1 MPPFYRGLDGYTFT
15 ENKYNIVMAIF
26 FCFLPYASAL
36 CCPDMKKR
44 PSQPLRAAA
53 DMVRMPVEYWRR
65 KSALLDLAS
74 VAQGVRYG
82 QLVDILQFV
91 AEAYAAGNG
100 RNLDVGVLSQAVHYI
115 E

>member
-26 FCFLPYASAL
+26 FLFFAVCFRLVLS
-36 CCPDMKKR
+36 DMKKR
-44 PSQPLRAAA
+44 PPQPLLAAA
-53 DMVRMPVEYWRR
+53 DMVRMPVGYWRR

-100 RNLDVGVLSQAVHYI
+100 RNLDIGVLSQTVHYI

>member
-26 FCFLPYASAL
+26 FLFFAVCFRLVLS
-36 CCPDMKKR
+36 DMKKT
-44 PSQPLRAAA
+44 SAATFA
-53 DMVRMPVEYWRR
+53 GCGGYGSDACRVLAPD
-65 KSALLDLAS
+65 ALLDLAS